1 MKELT
6 ADIAALLFHLK
17 NCPDDFLKPS
27 VFSGGRIHTN
37 ALLMDV
43 YRWVYG
49 DKTVMDA
56 GLPGLRAD
64 SAFDGNHLLS
74 VHIGCWVFSHPSF
87 ANGRSTLPGM
97 ERFLFEELA
106 RLSPYVDAAG
116 WIKDEDRAEEF
127 LRLAL
132 KTCGLLPRDE
142 SEAEATDRLDSLS
155 TLKRRSVLQE
165 SNAALQRI
173 KEIRQKMAEAK
184 AREAANVYGRE

>member
-1 MKELT
+1 M
-6 ADIAALLFHLK
+6 AALLFHLK

-27 VFSGGRIHTN
+27 VFSGGRVHTN

-43 YRWVYG
+43 YRRVYG
-49 DKTVMDA
+49 DKTVTDA
-56 GLPGLRAD
+56 NLPGLRAD
-64 SAFDGNHLLS
+64 SSFDDNHLLS

-87 ANGRSTLPGM
+87 ANGRSTLRGV
-97 ERFLFEELA
+97 ENFLFEELA
-106 RLSPYVDAAG
+106 KLSPYVNAAG
-116 WIKDEDRAEEF
+116 WIQDEDRAEEF

-132 KTCGLLPRDE
+132 QTCRLLPEDE
-142 SEAEATDRLDSLS
+142 SEAEAADRLDALS
-155 TLKRRSVLQE
+155 TTKRRSVLQE